1 MLMVVTAWKS
11 IARIAVLAIMLAM
24 AMMERCMNTSLSIG
38 VSRIVGMLND
48 PEHRDKRQSLSLSCS
63 PKKYFFL

>member
-24 AMMERCMNTSLSIG
+24 AMMDRCMNTSLSIG
-38 VSRIVGMLND
+38 VSRIVGMLNET
-48 PEHRDKRQSLSLSCS
+48 EHRDKRQSLSLSGA
-63 PKKYFFL
+63 PNKYFLL

>member
-11 IARIAVLAIMLAM
+11 IARVAVLALMLAM

-38 VSRIVGMLND
+38 VSRIVGMLNET
-48 PEHRDKRQSLSLSCS
+48 EHRDKRQSLSLSCP